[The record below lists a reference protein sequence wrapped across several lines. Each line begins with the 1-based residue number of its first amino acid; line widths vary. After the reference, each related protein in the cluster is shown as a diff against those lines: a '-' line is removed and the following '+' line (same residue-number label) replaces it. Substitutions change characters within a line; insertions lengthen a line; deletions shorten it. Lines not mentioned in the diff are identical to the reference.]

1 MEITGTNSLWKD
13 YDVDALPFNAT
24 MLSGRTENGVVIREL
39 YFNGFATVDGM
50 VRAFLRIYEAPDAK
64 GIILYL
70 PDEGVDPEIR
80 FFLEN
85 GYTVAAL
92 DYRG

>member
-1 MEITGTNSLWKD
+1 MLDKGREWAYNTANVFRSVSFLEITGTNSLWKD

-50 VRAFLRIYEAPDAK
+50 VRAFLRIYA
-64 GIILYL
+64 
-70 PDEGVDPEIR
+70 R
-80 FFLEN
+80 H
-85 GYTVAAL
+85 
-92 DYRG
+92 